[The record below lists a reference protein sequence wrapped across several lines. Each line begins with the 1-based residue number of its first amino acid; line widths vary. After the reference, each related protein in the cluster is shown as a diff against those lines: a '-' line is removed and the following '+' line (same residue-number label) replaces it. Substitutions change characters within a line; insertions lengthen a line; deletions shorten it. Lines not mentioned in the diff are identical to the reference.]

1 MSIGELQVQTSGPPV
16 GLNTLSG
23 EDKGSILMKAL
34 TDAFINAISP
44 LQNSLQQ
51 MVGLLQGILDVNV
64 EHLNIVKGQIEG
76 NEARSAEAAAEGAR
90 SASTSAAGLPE
101 EDEFDFSKIDGGGLG
116 GLLKAA
122 LLGLGLYFQDTVQ
135 GIIRSVK
142 LPAILRV
149 LNKSLRI
156 FTLGF
161 VNLGKTLRGFGS
173 RLIGKDS
180 PIRKF
185 FTRIKEFFGK
195 FPILSKVLRVA
206 LRFIALP
213 LTVLFGIVDAVKGF
227 MEGYKDRG
235 FIDGILTAI
244 GNVLGG
250 LFGTVLDL
258 IKDIAAFVLEKLGFE
273 NAAEALK
280 DFSFKELIKNAF
292 GGIVNFFENLP
303 EIINSA
309 IRSLPGGDFLAD
321 KFGLGTTEQKREAI
335 LGESGTKS
343 IQKDVIDQL
352 AEEGQASGDRSF
364 EKKVGGVQTKFNKS
378 FEDLTPEQQAQV
390 MNRVKEIQ
398 AEKLEA
404 AGLTETEKAVVATDR
419 SIPGET
425 SAEQVKE
432 LIKQGVLPPTGEL
445 AVEKEIVDGKVAT
458 VSAKGDVVIPE
469 KKLGDLLNQEGAQN
483 MAPVVAPTINKGGDN
498 NSTTNIT
505 NVNGG
510 SGGGGD
516 FSMHNQDPSSFRLQ
530 SAQAEL

>member
-34 TDAFINAISP
+34 TDAFMNAISP

-76 NEARSAEAAAEGAR
+76 NEARAAEAAAEGAR

-101 EDEFDFSKIDGGGLG
+101 DEGLDFSKIDTGGLG

-122 LLGLGLYFQDTVQ
+122 LLGFGLYFQDTIQ

-142 LPAILRV
+142 LPAIFRT
-149 LNKSLRI
+149 LNKALRF

-161 VNLGKTLRGFGS
+161 VNLGKTLKGFGS
-173 RLIGKDS
+173 RIFAPVSNFFKKIKD
-180 PIRKF
+180 F
-185 FTRIKEFFGK
+185 FNK
-195 FPILSKVLRVA
+195 FPLLTKALKVA
-206 LRFIALP
+206 LKFIAIP
-213 LTVLFGIVDAVKGF
+213 ITVLFGIVDSVKGF
-227 MEGYKDRG
+227 IEGYKDQ
-235 FIDGILTAI
+235 GILDGLFTAI

-250 LFGTVLDL
+250 LFGSVLDL
-258 IKDIAAFVLEKLGFE
+258 LKDIVAFILDKLGFK
-273 NAAEALK
+273 NVAEAMK
-280 DFSFKELIKNAF
+280 DFSFKDLIKNAF
-292 GGIVNFFENLP
+292 GGIVNFFQALP

-309 IRSLPGGDFLAD
+309 IRSLGPAGDFLAD
-321 KFGLGTTEQKREAI
+321 KLGLGTTEQKREAI
-335 LGESGTKS
+335 TGER
-343 IQKDVIDQL
+343 
-352 AEEGQASGDRSF
+352 GQADLREEAIKQMTKEGTVEAEGSILGF
-364 EKKVGGVQTKFNKS
+364 TNKKEY
-378 FEDLTPEQQAQV
+378 EDLTPDEKRNV
-390 MNRVKEIQ
+390 DLRVEELTRK
-398 AEKLEA
+398 KLEA
-404 AGLTETEKAVVATDR
+404 EGLTETEKAVVPTER
-419 SIPGET
+419 SVPGET
-425 SAEQVKE
+425 STEQVKE
-432 LIKQGVLPPTGEL
+432 LIKQGVIPPSGEL

>member
-34 TDAFINAISP
+34 TDAFMNAISP

-64 EHLNIVKGQIEG
+64 EHLNIVKNQIEG
-76 NEARSAEAAAEGAR
+76 SEARAAEAAAEGAR
-90 SASTSAAGLPE
+90 SASTGAAALPE
-101 EDEFDFSKIDGGGLG
+101 DEGFDFSKIDTGGLG

-122 LLGLGLYFQDTVQ
+122 LLGFGLYFQDTIQ

-142 LPAILRV
+142 LPAIFKT
-149 LNKSLRI
+149 LNKALRF

-161 VNLGKTLRGFGS
+161 VNLGKTLKGFGS
-173 RLIGKDS
+173 RIFAPVSNFFKKIKD
-180 PIRKF
+180 F
-185 FTRIKEFFGK
+185 FNK
-195 FPILSKVLRVA
+195 FPLLTKALKIA
-206 LRFIALP
+206 LRFIAIP
-213 LTVLFGIVDAVKGF
+213 ITILFGIVDAVKGF
-227 MEGYKDRG
+227 MEGYKDG
-235 FIDGILTAI
+235 GIIDGVLTAI

-250 LFGTVLDL
+250 LIGAPLDL
-258 IKDIAAFVLEKLGFE
+258 LKNIAAFVLEKLGFK
-273 NAAEALK
+273 NVAETLK
-280 DFSFKELIKNAF
+280 EFSFKELIKNAF
-292 GGIVNFFENLP
+292 GGIVQFFEDLP
-303 EIINSA
+303 NILNSA
-309 IRSLPGGDFLAD
+309 LRSFGKAGNFLAD
-321 KFGLGTTEQKREAI
+321 KLGLGTEEQKREAI
-335 LGESGTKS
+335 TGEDATED
-343 IQKDVIDQL
+343 IQKDVIRELGKEDK
-352 AEEGQASGDRSF
+352 SF
-364 EKKVGGVQTKFNKS
+364 RKDNRKTSRKS
-378 FEDLTPEQQAQV
+378 FEQLSPEQQEVV
-390 MNRVKEIQ
+390 MKKVQQIQ

-404 AGLTETEKAVVATDR
+404 AGLTETEKAVVQTDR

-425 SAEQVKE
+425 STEQVRE
-432 LIKQGVLPPTGEL
+432 LIKQGVIPPSGEL